1 MDEIIRKALSEKS
14 FSYREYRDMT
24 EKLLSEGKTTGHDQ
38 SEAMIE
44 YTKLNNV
51 RMNRI
56 DKTTGINE
64 QVFNSVSTIEKK
76 QLWLVISEPWCGDAA
91 NIVPVLSAIAEIN
104 DKIDLRIILRDE
116 NPEIMDRYLTNG
128 GRAIPMLIIFD
139 SDSGNELAIWGPR
152 PSTLQKIIN
161 EMKRKPEYQLEE
173 LKKTIQLWYADNKTK
188 DIQEEILS
196 LVKISKNY

>member
-24 EKLLSEGKTTGHDQ
+24 EKLLSEGKTTGPDQ

-64 QVFNSVSTIEKK
+64 QVFNSVSKIEKK

-91 NIVPVLSAIAEIN
+91 NIVPVLSAIAEKN

-116 NPEIMDRYLTNG
+116 NSGIMDRYLTNG

-139 SDSGNELAIWGPR
+139 IDSGNELAVWGPR
-152 PSTLQKIIN
+152 PAALQKIIN
-161 EMKRKPEYQLEE
+161 EMKKKPDYQFEE
-173 LKKTIQLWYADNKTK
+173 LKKTIQLWYAENKTK
-188 DIQEEILS
+188 DIQEEIQS